1 MRTLLKLRMPH
12 YGEFYFKVVK
22 ITWTVEFV
30 ESPIINTDKM
40 SESLE
45 KGMNKQKAQKNTF

>member
-12 YGEFYFKVVK
+12 YGGFYFKVVK